1 MSVLIW
7 RAGRV
12 ARGPGRVACGALLG
26 AALVIS
32 VASAR
37 VSAQALAQAA
47 PSTAPA
53 SGGATAAD
61 SSVWLTR
68 IQHAAANR
76 SYQGTLMFSAGGVV
90 SSSRV
95 LHICDGRQR
104 YERIEA
110 LDGRARL
117 QYRHND
123 QLLTLWPASKM
134 ARLEQR
140 DPVAEFPALPAAA
153 PQRAVNNYDMQP
165 AGKDRVAGHEV
176 DVLVLKPRDKH
187 RFAQRLWSDRETGL
201 LLRNDVL
208 GPAGEVLESSA
219 FTDVVI
225 GGKPA
230 AESVLGPMRRLDGY
244 RVLRPQAERTQIDA
258 EGWALQRSVPGFA
271 LVSCTRRPLDA
282 ASDSDAPV
290 QVLQSVFSDGL
301 AQVSVF
307 IEPYDMQRHK
317 TPMGTS
323 LGATHTLANRHGDWW
338 FTVVGE
344 VPMATVQQFEALFE
358 RKR

>member
-1 MSVLIW
+1 M
-7 RAGRV
+7 
-12 ARGPGRVACGALLG
+12 LG
-26 AALVIS
+26 AALVLS
-32 VASAR
+32 
-37 VSAQALAQAA
+37 AA
-47 PSTAPA
+47 PAWVSGQAVAQTPPQTAAA
-53 SGGATAAD
+53 SGAATAAD

-76 SYQGTLMFSAGGVV
+76 SYQGTLMFSVGGVV

-104 YERIEA
+104 YERIEV

-123 QLLTLWPASKM
+123 QLLTVWPASKL

-153 PQRAVNNYDMQP
+153 PQRAAESYDLQ
-165 AGKDRVAGHEV
+165 AVGKDRIAGHEV
-176 DVLVLKPRDKH
+176 DVLLLKPRDKH
-187 RFAQRLWSDRETGL
+187 RFAQRLWSDHQTGL

-208 GPAGEVLESSA
+208 GPGGDVLESSA

-230 AESVLGPMRRLDGY
+230 AESVLGPMKRLDGY
-244 RVLRPQAERTQIDA
+244 RVLRPQAERAQLDA
-258 EGWALQRSVPGFA
+258 EGWLLQRSVPGFQ
-271 LVSCTRRPLDA
+271 LVSCTRRPLDT
-282 ASDSDAPV
+282 ASDADAPV

-307 IEPYDMQRHK
+307 IEPYDAQRHK
-317 TPMGTS
+317 KPLGTS
-323 LGATHTLANRHGDWW
+323 LGATHTLTNRHGDWW

-358 RKR
+358 RRR

>member
-1 MSVLIW
+1 MVM
-7 RAGRV
+7 AGRL
-12 ARGPGRVACGALLG
+12 ALG
-26 AALVIS
+26 LVIS
-32 VASAR
+32 AAPAL
-37 VSAQALAQAA
+37 VSAQTSAPTSAPTTAQAGA
-47 PSTAPA
+47 A
-53 SGGATAAD
+53 SGATASAE
-61 SSVWLTR
+61 SNAWLSR
-68 IQHAAANR
+68 IQQAAANR
-76 SYQGTLMFSAGGVV
+76 SYQGTLMFSAGGVA

-104 YERIEA
+104 YERIEV

-123 QLLTLWPASKM
+123 QLLTLWPASKL

-153 PQRAVNNYDMQP
+153 PQRAVDNYDMQP
-165 AGKDRVAGHEV
+165 VGKDRIAGHEV
-176 DVLVLKPRDKH
+176 DVLLLKPRDKH
-187 RFAQRLWSDRETGL
+187 RFAQRLWSDRDTGL

-230 AESVLGPMRRLDGY
+230 AEAVLGPMKRLDGY
-244 RVLRPQAERTQIDA
+244 RVLRPQAERAQIDA
-258 EGWALQRSVPGFA
+258 EGWTLQRSVPGFV
-271 LVSCTRRPLDA
+271 LVSCTRRPLDT
-282 ASDSDAPV
+282 ASEADAPV

-307 IEPYDMQRHK
+307 IEPYDAQRHK
-317 TPMGTS
+317 KPMGTS
-323 LGATHTLANRHGDWW
+323 LGATHTLTNRHGDWW